1 MKRNIDDFDGMKDF
15 IISIVTVIAWALI
28 GVIIAIGYFTMETK
42 GESVILS
49 FISTI
54 FTVISSLGILATI
67 GVYLAQDRV
76 RKVNEHKEL
85 ISYLN
90 VYTNEFQENTVDI
103 MNRIDALFD
112 KLKFIYGLSFTEDAT
127 ELMIKTAELDKQKRK
142 IEVYIPSISGYSNN
156 INLSKIY
163 QMDNLLFEQITK
175 EESYIE
181 SIIKDFNEL
190 RFETAKGINAS
201 NFIISC
207 YLGDIRETNN
217 KLRNEINT
225 NKFM

>member
-15 IISIVTVIAWALI
+15 IISIVTVIAWVLI
-28 GVIIAIGYFTMETK
+28 GTIIAVGYLTIKTE
-42 GESVILS
+42 GESIVLT

-54 FTVISSLGILATI
+54 FTALSSLGILATI

-76 RKVNEHKEL
+76 RRVNEHKEL

-90 VYTNEFQENTVDI
+90 VYANEFHENTVDI
-103 MNRIDALFD
+103 MNRIDTLFD
-112 KLKFIYGLSFTEDAT
+112 KLKFIYGLNFTEDTT
-127 ELMIKTAELDKQKRK
+127 ELTIKIAELDKKNRK

-190 RFETAKGINAS
+190 RFEAAKGINAS

-225 NKFM
+225 NKFV